1 LIIFE
6 LLILDA
12 DLYQYSHLEG
22 IITLLIN

>member
-12 DLYQYSHLEG
+12 DLYQYSLVGGDYYEFD
-22 IITLLIN
+22 

>member
-12 DLYQYSHLEG
+12 DLYQYLVIEG
-22 IITLLIN
+22 DYYI

>member
-12 DLYQYSHLEG
+12 DLYQYSLVG
-22 IITLLIN
+22 GDYYI